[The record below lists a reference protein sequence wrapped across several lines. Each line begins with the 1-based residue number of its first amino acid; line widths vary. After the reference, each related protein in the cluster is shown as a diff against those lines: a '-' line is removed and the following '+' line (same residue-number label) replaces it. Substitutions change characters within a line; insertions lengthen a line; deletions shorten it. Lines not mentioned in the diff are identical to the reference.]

1 MELDYKTDLPRV
13 LERFE
18 AWWKGELIDRPLVSF
33 LSYEESEPA
42 VTGADQK
49 FPTLRQ
55 RWMDPAHAVNC
66 FETSLAK
73 ANFPAETLPVFIP
86 NLGPSLV
93 STAFGAELAFAENT
107 SWNKPVVDSCRE
119 ILRLKP
125 NLDNVYWNT
134 IREMTDMSLQRGKG
148 KWLTGL
154 PDLHTNGDLLASLRG
169 TEQLCL
175 DLATDI
181 DSVRKACEHV
191 TEAYPLLYDDLY
203 SRIAATG
210 QPTTTWLP
218 FLHTGRAYATNCDFM
233 CMISS
238 KMFQEAFLP
247 SLLKEIEYLDRNVFH
262 LDGPGALK
270 HLDTMLA
277 LEQLDALQWVF
288 GDGNGPSQKWIEVY
302 RKGQAAG
309 KALQIFA
316 DSPEEARRIADHIQ
330 PNGVWFIISKACS
343 QGEVK
348 SLTKW
353 LEGWAAEKR

>member
-1 MELDYKTDLPRV
+1 MAIRQPVEHIGPGQNGPNWIGYTLAGDVRSRAVGCLEVTQAVAQLRSGGNAQPSHRGRTDIGNDVAEHVLRHNDIVMVGPGDQIGRQSVHHGVLHLDIRIIPGDFSANL
-13 LERFE
+13 
-18 AWWKGELIDRPLVSF
+18 A
-33 LSYEESEPA
+33 EESVGA
-42 VTGADQK
+42 QYIGLVTDRHPFFTVRRSA
-49 FPTLRQ
+49 L
-55 RWMDPAHAVNC
+55 
-66 FETSLAK
+66 S
-73 ANFPAETLPVFIP
+73 
-86 NLGPSLV
+86 
-93 STAFGAELAFAENT
+93 FA
-107 SWNKPVVDSCRE
+107 
-119 ILRLKP
+119 
-125 NLDNVYWNT
+125 
-134 IREMTDMSLQRGKG
+134 
-148 KWLTGL
+148 
-154 PDLHTNGDLLASLRG
+154 
-169 TEQLCL
+169 
-175 DLATDI
+175 
-181 DSVRKACEHV
+181 
-191 TEAYPLLYDDLY
+191 
-203 SRIAATG
+203 G